1 MSFLIII
8 FTHHSILQESIMQSS
23 VNSINNNFNNNNDFG
38 STNND
43 ALDNAMTQQQQP
55 PQGGASTLIS
65 FDGMNSS
72 SGANNELPLDV
83 SSSSTNNLMDNAVDL
98 LNFSQQQT
106 DNASNPDL
114 LGERENMSGGAG
126 ASPNN
131 SIISNPL
138 QGS

>member
-1 MSFLIII
+1 
-8 FTHHSILQESIMQSS
+8 MQSS

-43 ALDNAMTQQQQP
+43 ALDNATTQQQQQQQQQP

-72 SGANNELPLDV
+72 SGVGGANNELPLDV
-83 SSSSTNNLMDNAVDL
+83 SSTSNPNNLLMMDNAVDL

-106 DNASNPDL
+106 ERNASNPDL
-114 LGERENMSGGAG
+114 LGAGDNNMVGAG

-138 QGS
+138 QGT